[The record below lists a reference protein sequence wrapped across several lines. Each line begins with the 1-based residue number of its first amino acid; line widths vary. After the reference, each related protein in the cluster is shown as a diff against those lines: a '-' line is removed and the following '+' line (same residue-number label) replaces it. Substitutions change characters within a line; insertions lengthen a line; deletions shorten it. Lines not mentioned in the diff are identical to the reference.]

1 MTVLHVRSPRIQCE
15 SRFFGIL
22 RDSFGLFE
30 RTTKKWRIWLQS
42 ETVSKNAA
50 YSSTVFN
57 YSENSENAESL
68 LMFCLKILD
77 NHRYASLIIDNE
89 SFSEGHPILFVFM
102 KSFPFPRKMQ
112 LLLRKKSLNHLQQRK
127 KNSSPL
133 CLGSSLSLCVC
144 VSTMPVRHRRNG
156 ASDR

>member
-1 MTVLHVRSPRIQCE
+1 MRIE
-15 SRFFGIL
+15 ILWDSSRFLWPL
-22 RDSFGLFE
+22 RKNDQEMKNLTPIGNSFEECF
-30 RTTKKWRIWLQS
+30 
-42 ETVSKNAA
+42 
-50 YSSTVFN
+50 SSTVFN

-112 LLLRKKSLNHLQQRK
+112 LLLRKKSSNHLQQRK